1 MSAEHRYKVG
11 LAKVREL
18 ETRLDGLCSADPRN
32 IDLRLTE
39 RCHRTSVIDGN
50 EESMPL
56 LIDDAFAAL
65 PLEEKTAVLDHL
77 VSLSDSTQVVI
88 LTDDHVVARWAR
100 SRAAHAPVTLFELE
114 TASVAV
120 GPAYSH
126 R

>member
-1 MSAEHRYKVG
+1 M
-11 LAKVREL
+11 
-18 ETRLDGLCSADPRN
+18 
-32 IDLRLTE
+32 
-39 RCHRTSVIDGN
+39 IDGN

-65 PLEEKTAVLDHL
+65 PLEEKTTVLDHL

-120 GPAYSH
+120 EPAYSH